1 MRQWKA
7 CSTGSKC
14 DASVSFT
21 SVNADFSFQVFTSI
35 VKYLPEKE
43 ILLKVGWCNVSEA

>member
-1 MRQWKA
+1 MRQRKA

-35 VKYLPEKE
+35 VEYLPEKE
-43 ILLKVGWCNVSEA
+43 ILLKVSWCNVSEA